1 MQLGNTF
8 SKETSAVD
16 AITEIMRVLR
26 REGFDDGYFQRDHV
40 KRISDALLLAFSPL
54 QDNHEDLVLY
64 HTLLWRTGGDG
75 MWTMERNPSD
85 CEVVPYIPALL
96 GASGMAM
103 SATISSSYDHLLPK
117 ECLVSQELK
126 EAFKDRQ
133 ILDNWQEI
141 SFLEFINSTLPS
153 SKVPPAIGPTSQPIA
168 QVITTKDRKL
178 TWRASRDSDNET
190 GEVVFESDGNRSY
203 VRTDSDMRKLY
214 EGRPERMQGMRL
226 GQFVSDYRLLKP
238 SDNGFESTKNSID
251 EETNLGPNSC
261 DLVAGTSN
269 TFAPNAMRLE
279 NDKIMKRRAED
290 KAVPHLLFS
299 GMMSKHG
306 SQLMWTPWQNLEDV
320 NGQQEEKE
328 TAEQRRT
335 RLQIFPLSY
344 FPHIDEESGEEDD

>member
-1 MQLGNTF
+1 MQ
-8 SKETSAVD
+8 E
-16 AITEIMRVLR
+16 
-26 REGFDDGYFQRDHV
+26 
-40 KRISDALLLAFSPL
+40 
-54 QDNHEDLVLY
+54 
-64 HTLLWRTGGDG
+64 
-75 MWTMERNPSD
+75 
-85 CEVVPYIPALL
+85 
-96 GASGMAM
+96 
-103 SATISSSYDHLLPK
+103 
-117 ECLVSQELK
+117 
-126 EAFKDRQ
+126 
-133 ILDNWQEI
+133 
-141 SFLEFINSTLPS
+141 
-153 SKVPPAIGPTSQPIA
+153 
-168 QVITTKDRKL
+168 
-178 TWRASRDSDNET
+178 
-190 GEVVFESDGNRSY
+190 
-203 VRTDSDMRKLY
+203 
-214 EGRPERMQGMRL
+214 MRL

-344 FPHIDEESGEEDD
+344 FPHIDEESGEEDDLF